1 MDFLNSGKKIF
12 TFRHALI
19 QHILFIPKSLAMY
32 TYNHKFER
40 AARAR
45 RAKAVFFTIL
55 LHLLL
60 IAGIAYS
67 TGADMDMYTP
77 EFVKTLL
84 GVEAD
89 GAATAKVDVPKP

>member
-1 MDFLNSGKKIF
+1 
-12 TFRHALI
+12 
-19 QHILFIPKSLAMY
+19 MY
-32 TYNHKFER
+32 SYNHKFER

-55 LHLLL
+55 FHILL

-67 TGADMDMYTP
+67 TGADLEQYTP

-84 GVEAD
+84 GMEED
-89 GAATAKVDVPKP
+89 GSATARADMPKP